1 MSGQRCCLVMCGKY
15 SVVQM
20 GIMAWCLGK
29 CCPICRLQTSPNSH
43 TSNESVLTE
52 DEVKFGVIDGFV
64 FTLSI
69 QQWSMIN
76 TQEETHLFK
85 NKFCYLVVQIKIVL
99 SIENDNLFL
108 YFTHEVH
115 FTDYALS
122 CMKGCSKHSLREI
135 LLTGSRTWILSRKSL
150 NWDTFLIWSSG
161 NLLPPENIS
170 YLI

>member
-1 MSGQRCCLVMCGKY
+1 MNFKCNKQCLFLVSNIFY
-15 SVVQM
+15 S
-20 GIMAWCLGK
+20 I
-29 CCPICRLQTSPNSH
+29 
-43 TSNESVLTE
+43 LTNN
-52 DEVKFGVIDGFV
+52 
-64 FTLSI
+64 

-108 YFTHEVH
+108 YFYHEVH

-135 LLTGSRTWILSRKSL
+135 LLTGSRTWILSRKSR
-150 NWDTFLIWSSG
+150 NWETFLIWSSG
-161 NLLPPENIS
+161 NLLPPTNIPL
-170 YLI
+170 LIWKLFHI

>member
-1 MSGQRCCLVMCGKY
+1 MNFKCNKQCLFLVSNIFY
-15 SVVQM
+15 S
-20 GIMAWCLGK
+20 I
-29 CCPICRLQTSPNSH
+29 
-43 TSNESVLTE
+43 LTNN
-52 DEVKFGVIDGFV
+52 
-64 FTLSI
+64 

-135 LLTGSRTWILSRKSL
+135 LLTGSRTWILSRKSR
-150 NWDTFLIWSSG
+150 NWETFLIWSSG
-161 NLLPPENIS
+161 NLLPPTNIPL
-170 YLI
+170 LIWKLFHI